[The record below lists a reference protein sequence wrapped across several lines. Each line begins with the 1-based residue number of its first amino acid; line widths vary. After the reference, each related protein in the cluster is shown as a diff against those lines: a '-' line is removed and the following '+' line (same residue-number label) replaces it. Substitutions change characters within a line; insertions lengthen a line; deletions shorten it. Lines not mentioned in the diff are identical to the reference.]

1 MFDLDQELSHLRAVE
16 VALAVARKRLDLEL
30 ISQYQQMISELLKRI
45 RAIS

>member
-16 VALAVARKRLDLEL
+16 VALAVARKHQDPQL
-30 ISQYQQMISELLKRI
+30 IEQYQQMMAELLKRI